1 MWIQQREWILQV
13 SKAESIMLDGES
25 IRIFWRENKNPD
37 QLDFKD
43 DDEAEVVY
51 KQIVENLRKESTVID
66 IPG

>member
-25 IRIFWRENKNPD
+25 IRIFWRANKNPD

>member
-25 IRIFWRENKNPD
+25 IRIFWRSNKDPD

-43 DDEAEVVY
+43 DDEAAAVY
-51 KQIVENLRKESTVID
+51 DQIVESIKKKSVVID